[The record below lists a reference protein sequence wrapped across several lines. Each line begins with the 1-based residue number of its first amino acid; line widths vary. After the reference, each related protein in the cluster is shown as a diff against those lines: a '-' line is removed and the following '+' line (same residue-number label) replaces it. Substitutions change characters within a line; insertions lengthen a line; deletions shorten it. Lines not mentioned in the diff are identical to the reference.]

1 MKPSP
6 HRLDL
11 GLYPFQTVVEPRFG
25 DMDPL
30 RHLNNVALAG
40 IYEEGRVRFGL
51 SVSDSYAH
59 QKGQRLVVA
68 EVAIRYLAEGCYPA
82 PLTVAAG
89 VIRIGASSYQ
99 LGQALFQSG
108 QCIGVCDTVLVY
120 TADHRPHPL
129 PDGFKAALAGKMIG
143 GGAEPGGRAPDG

>member
-11 GLYPFQTVVEPRFG
+11 TRYPYVTEIAPRFG

-51 SVSDSYAH
+51 SVTDSYVH
-59 QKGQRLVVA
+59 QKGHRLVIA
-68 EVAIRYLAEGCYPA
+68 EVNIRYLAEGHYPA
-82 PLTVAAG
+82 ALTVAAG
-89 VIRIGASSYQ
+89 VLRVGNSSYV
-99 LGQALFQSG
+99 LGQALFQNG

-129 PDGFKAALAGKMIG
+129 PDGFKAALGEKMLAGAAG
-143 GGAEPGGRAPDG
+143 G